1 MRLLCYES
9 YACEST
15 RELIWLSADSATVL
29 PFNGVRFYI
38 REDRIAFALLADPSM
53 RRLATMDYII

>member
-38 REDRIAFALLADPSM
+38 REDRLAFALLADPSM
-53 RRLATMDYII
+53 RRRPTMDYVV